1 VPDATLP
8 PDRFCPSCGT
18 EIDAEARFCPTCGTM
33 LSEEASP
40 DLPAA
45 PAWPPPEEP
54 AAQPPQLARDE
65 PRPPTPAASTPSSE
79 PGVPETAP
87 QVPVPP
93 GSPGPSA
100 RDGSG
105 PNIDLPLTWPTTLS
119 GWLIGGGSLV
129 GALALIPSLDDA
141 VSLVLFL
148 ALLAVAA
155 SVFLAERL
163 PEVPRERFIVLG
175 VTLVGLG
182 IAFDRAGFGA
192 RGIDSIL
199 LVAMIAAAG
208 GALLIELDRDRPLP
222 PAPRAGDPPAA

>member
-1 VPDATLP
+1 VPDAALP

-40 DLPAA
+40 VLPAA

-54 AAQPPQLARDE
+54 AAAPL
-65 PRPPTPAASTPSSE
+65 TPGAE
-79 PGVPETAP
+79 RGVPETAP
-87 QVPVPP
+87 QAPVP
-93 GSPGPSA
+93 GSPAPPV
-100 RDGSG
+100 RDASR
-105 PNIDLPLTWPTTLS
+105 PDIDLPLTWPTTLS

-129 GALALIPSLDDA
+129 GALALIPSFDDA
-141 VSLVLFL
+141 VSLLLFL

-163 PEVPRERFIVLG
+163 PDVPRQRFVVLA

-192 RGIDSIL
+192 RGIDTFL

-222 PAPRAGDPPAA
+222 PPAAGDPPAA